1 MTQPSGAASQARS
14 ECDDAARRGGNTPEE
29 KPTNYSFRLGV
40 KYRRRSGN
48 FDSSCY
54 CNHVIAED
62 AGNEVRFGCGVD
74 CEGGGI
80 NLALS
85 KDSKSAIIRLERIVV
100 WNRNKPDDDA
110 ADALLAG
117 ADDKIF
123 RVDRAELRECAEL
136 VTDRQELAALRHK
149 RQVCPSH
156 LRRRTAMHRR
166 NMLCGEVSAIGA
178 AFAASR
184 AGAATEPAAQAKLK
198 LVYHLNELD
207 KVNFLPGS
215 IQNHLDGVGGPDHAA
230 AAVGARAPSPA
241 IDAF

>member
-1 MTQPSGAASQARS
+1 VVPGAAQDAVRADRKVAQIFRDAHETYSTFRRIDLPDVDRGHGVRLHRLWPMFRMASTKPGRPPSITACSPTHREQRLLPATCAIMTQPSGAASQARS

-85 KDSKSAIIRLERIVV
+85 KDSKSAIIRLERIVI

-136 VTDRQELAALRHK
+136 VTDRQELAALCHK
-149 RQVCPSH
+149 
-156 LRRRTAMHRR
+156 
-166 NMLCGEVSAIGA
+166 
-178 AFAASR
+178 
-184 AGAATEPAAQAKLK
+184 
-198 LVYHLNELD
+198 
-207 KVNFLPGS
+207 
-215 IQNHLDGVGGPDHAA
+215 
-230 AAVGARAPSPA
+230 
-241 IDAF
+241 